1 MAQIPYLSYGI
12 FFLDFGQRYK
22 KNQSKWQKYRK
33 NVVTSYKN
41 NLDLCKGF
49 KNRAKIRYF
58 QRDYKVLQESHIQ
71 RKVAS
76 KGVDGCYMGESWRKV
91 AEIG

>member
-1 MAQIPYLSYGI
+1 MAKIQIKNILGCH
-12 FFLDFGQRYK
+12 K
-22 KNQSKWQKYRK
+22 KFK
-33 NVVTSYKN
+33 NYT
-41 NLDLCKGF
+41 KGF